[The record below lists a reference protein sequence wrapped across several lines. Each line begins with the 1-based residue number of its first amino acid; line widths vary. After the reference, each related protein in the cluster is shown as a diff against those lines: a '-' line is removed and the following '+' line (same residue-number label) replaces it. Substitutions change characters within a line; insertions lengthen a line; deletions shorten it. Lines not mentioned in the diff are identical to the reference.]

1 MNERTQEILEAKSKK
16 KKFYQKWWF
25 WVIVGILVLGVIGMF
40 SEDET
45 EIEPISTDS
54 VQVEDT
60 AKDTVANTETNEEDF
75 KLACQ
80 TYTYKELARNP
91 ENYEGEKIELRGEV
105 VQVLESG
112 KEVELRVNMNSEY
125 DQTVYVL
132 YTLNNNEGR
141 ILEEDIVKIYGTFEG
156 LITYTTVLGAEKT
169 LPRIDAKYI
178 EIIE

>member
-1 MNERTQEILEAKSKK
+1 MNEQSQINSKAKKS
-16 KKFYQKWWF
+16 FYQKWWF